1 MNKFKQLE
9 QKKIIKELEYIE
21 NDFEFKNEIISE
33 VDSEFINNV
42 NEFLKGRP
50 DLKELFDKK
59 MGKKFDDVMDNGNNE
74 GGEED
79 SNKDSEDGEK
89 VNPDQ
94 IEDNLNDGGE
104 ISEEVEIEPKK
115 EKSKKVKKIYREI
128 VKLTHPDKVKVKK
141 LNDLYLKATEYY
153 DSDDISGLY
162 TICNELDIEYE
173 LDESDNESILSKIKS
188 LKGKIGFIESTFTW
202 KWYSAKD
209 KEKENLILN
218 YIQLQLN
225 S

>member
-1 MNKFKQLE
+1 MSKFKKLE
-9 QKKIIKELEYIE
+9 QKKILKELDYIE
-21 NDFEFKNEIISE
+21 TDFEFKNEIISE

-59 MGKKFDDVMDNGNNE
+59 MGKKFDDATDNKSNDDN
-74 GGEED
+74 
-79 SNKDSEDGEK
+79 NKDEEGGEK

-94 IEDNLNDGGE
+94 IEDNLNDDSDV
-104 ISEEVEIEPKK
+104 SEEVEIEPKK
-115 EKSKKVKKIYREI
+115 EKSPKVKKIYREI

-153 DSDDISGLY
+153 ESDDITGLY
-162 TICNELDIEYE
+162 TICNELGIEYE
-173 LDESDNESILSKIKS
+173 LDESDNESILLKIKS

>member
-9 QKKIIKELEYIE
+9 QKKILKELDYIE
-21 NDFEFKNEIISE
+21 TDFEFKNEIISE

-42 NEFLKGRP
+42 NEFLKERP
-50 DLKELFDKK
+50 VLKEKFDKK
-59 MGKKFDDVMDNGNNE
+59 MGRNFDDDNNVDS
-74 GGEED
+74 EEKKED
-79 SNKDSEDGEK
+79 VDNSEDGEK
-89 VNPDQ
+89 INPDQ
-94 IEDNLNDGGE
+94 IEDNLDDEGN
-104 ISEEVEIEPKK
+104 ISEEVEVEPKK
-115 EKSKKVKKIYREI
+115 EKSAKVKKIYREI

-141 LNDLYLKATEYY
+141 LNDLYLKATDYY
-153 DSDDISGLY
+153 DSNDIVGLY
-162 TICNELDIEYE
+162 SICNELGIEYE
-173 LDESDNESILSKIKS
+173 LDESDNESILLKIKS

-202 KWYSAKD
+202 KWYSAKE

>member
-9 QKKIIKELEYIE
+9 QKKILKELDYIE
-21 NDFEFKNEIISE
+21 TDFEFKNEIISE

-42 NEFLKGRP
+42 NEFLKERP
-50 DLKELFDKK
+50 VLKEKFDKK
-59 MGKKFDDVMDNGNNE
+59 MGRKFDDATDNKNSDEN
-74 GGEED
+74 
-79 SNKDSEDGEK
+79 NKDEEGGEK

-94 IEDNLNDGGE
+94 IEDNLNDDSDV
-104 ISEEVEIEPKK
+104 SEEVEIEPKK
-115 EKSKKVKKIYREI
+115 EKSPKVKKLYREI

-153 DSDDISGLY
+153 ESDDITGLY
-162 TICNELDIEYE
+162 TICTELGIEYE
-173 LDESDNESILSKIKS
+173 LDESDNESILLKIKS

-202 KWYSAKD
+202 KWYSAKE

>member
-9 QKKIIKELEYIE
+9 QKKILKELDYIE
-21 NDFEFKNEIISE
+21 TDFEFKNEIISE

-42 NEFLKGRP
+42 NEFLKERP
-50 DLKELFDKK
+50 VLKEKFDKK
-59 MGKKFDDVMDNGNNE
+59 MGRKFDDATDNKNNDE
-74 GGEED
+74 N
-79 SNKDSEDGEK
+79 NKDEEGGEK

-94 IEDNLNDGGE
+94 IEDNLNDDSDV
-104 ISEEVEIEPKK
+104 SEEVEIEPKK
-115 EKSKKVKKIYREI
+115 EKSPKVKKLYREI

-153 DSDDISGLY
+153 ESDDITGLY
-162 TICNELDIEYE
+162 TICTELGIEYE
-173 LDESDNESILSKIKS
+173 LDESDNESILLKIKS

-202 KWYSAKD
+202 KWYSAKE

>member
-9 QKKIIKELEYIE
+9 QKKILKELDYIE
-21 NDFEFKNEIISE
+21 TDFEFKNEIISE

-42 NEFLKGRP
+42 NEFLKERP
-50 DLKELFDKK
+50 VLKEKFDKK
-59 MGKKFDDVMDNGNNE
+59 MGRKFDDATDNKNNDE
-74 GGEED
+74 N
-79 SNKDSEDGEK
+79 NKDEEGGEK

-94 IEDNLNDGGE
+94 IEDNLNDDSDV
-104 ISEEVEIEPKK
+104 SEEVEIEPKK
-115 EKSKKVKKIYREI
+115 EKSPKVKKLYREI

-153 DSDDISGLY
+153 ESDDITGLY
-162 TICNELDIEYE
+162 TICTELGIEYE
-173 LDESDNESILSKIKS
+173 LDESDNESILLKIKS

-209 KEKENLILN
+209 KEKETLILN

>member
-9 QKKIIKELEYIE
+9 QKKILKELDYIE
-21 NDFEFKNEIISE
+21 TDFEFKNEIISE

-42 NEFLKGRP
+42 NEFLKERP
-50 DLKELFDKK
+50 VLKEKFDKK
-59 MGKKFDDVMDNGNNE
+59 MGKKFDDATDNKSNDGNNKDEE
-74 GGEED
+74 G
-79 SNKDSEDGEK
+79 GEK

-94 IEDNLNDGGE
+94 IEDNLNDD
-104 ISEEVEIEPKK
+104 SDVSDEVEIEPKK
-115 EKSKKVKKIYREI
+115 EKSPKVKKIYREI

-153 DSDDISGLY
+153 ESDDITGLY
-162 TICNELDIEYE
+162 TICNELGIEYE
-173 LDESDNESILSKIKS
+173 LDESDNESILLKIKS

>member
-9 QKKIIKELEYIE
+9 QKKILKELDYIE
-21 NDFEFKNEIISE
+21 TDFEFKNEIISE

-42 NEFLKGRP
+42 NEFLKERP
-50 DLKELFDKK
+50 VLKEKFDKK
-59 MGKKFDDVMDNGNNE
+59 MGKKFDDATDNKSNDEN
-74 GGEED
+74 
-79 SNKDSEDGEK
+79 NKDEEGGEK

-94 IEDNLNDGGE
+94 IEDNLNDDGD

-115 EKSKKVKKIYREI
+115 EKSPKVKKIYREI

-153 DSDDISGLY
+153 ESDDITGLY
-162 TICNELDIEYE
+162 TICNELGIEYE
-173 LDESDNESILSKIKS
+173 LDESDNESILLKIKS

-202 KWYSAKD
+202 KWYSAKE